1 MVIYMLEIL
10 NKTKIFLK
18 SFFESIYF
26 LILIS
31 VMTIINYQFDLG
43 MITYNLTALFII
55 LMVISKS
62 SFVSLPS
69 IFIFT
74 LGAGLTGLP
83 NFKSF
88 WFVLFCVLSVLLLFV
103 LVIAIIKNK
112 DKIKP
117 NLIHNSFFVT
127 TIILII
133 TMFLSLITSVNCL
146 KTLGAIGGFSLN
158 IIVMMFCLL
167 TTDKTN
173 DNRKK
178 LGNSFI
184 CVTLV
189 IFIMVMFKLNEWLKI
204 LSFKQI
210 LIEKRLQLKWANTNH
225 YVVISNFG
233 VVISLVLLQEYIK
246 NKKYLNIILFT
257 ITIVLGISIDFLV
270 FSRGSIIGLGCSLIV
285 GAIIDICKNY
295 HNKKKII
302 VYCTLAISLIG
313 IVLVLYFKGVFDD
326 FFNRYEGNQLS
337 GRGKIW
343 MVGWKKFKE
352 NWVLG
357 TGYGTQRIFIMSE
370 ACSTVYN
377 YHNCFLQISTC
388 GIIGIIAFILYLAN
402 ICFNI
407 YKINSTYNIFMIML
421 FVMFMV
427 TGSVDTLFFSNKIM
441 PLFSICLC
449 YVDLKPKE
457 IEIKDKCIC
466 KLNVDLN

>member
-1 MVIYMLEIL
+1 MLEIL
-10 NKTKIFLK
+10 NKIKILLK
-18 SFFESIYF
+18 SFFEGPYF
-26 LILIS
+26 LIMIS
-31 VMTIINYQFDLG
+31 ILTIINYQFNLG
-43 MITYNLTALFII
+43 IITYNVTALFLI

-69 IFIFT
+69 IFIFV
-74 LGAGLTGLP
+74 LGGGLTGLP

-88 WFVLFCVLSVLLLFV
+88 WFVLFCILAVLLLCV

-112 DKIKP
+112 EKIKP
-117 NLIHNSFFVT
+117 NLIHNSFFIT
-127 TIILII
+127 TIILIF
-133 TMFLSLITSVNCL
+133 TMFLSLITSVNRL

-158 IIVMMFCLL
+158 LILMMFVLM
-167 TTDKTN
+167 TTDKTSET
-173 DNRKK
+173 RKK
-178 LGNSFI
+178 LGNSFMF
-184 CVTLV
+184 VTLV
-189 IFIMVMFKLNEWLKI
+189 VFVMVILKLNELLKI
-204 LSFKQI
+204 YPFKEI
-210 LIEKRLQLKWANTNH
+210 VIYKYLQLKWANTNH

-246 NKKYLNIILFT
+246 NKKYLNIVLSF
-257 ITIVLGISIDFLV
+257 ITIFLGISIDILV

-285 GAIIDICKNY
+285 GVLIDICKNY

-302 VYCTLAISLIG
+302 VYCTLAITFIG
-313 IVLVLYFKGVFDD
+313 VVLVLYFKGIFDD
-326 FFNRYEGNQLS
+326 FFNRYDGNQLT
-337 GRGKIW
+337 GRGEIW
-343 MVGWKKFKE
+343 MVGWKQFKE
-352 NWVLG
+352 NWFLG

-370 ACSTVYN
+370 THYTVYN

-388 GIIGIIAFILYLAN
+388 GIIGIIAFILYLIN

-407 YKINSTYNIFMIML
+407 YKINKTYNIFMIML

-457 IEIKDKCIC
+457 ISLE
-466 KLNVDLN
+466 NY

>member
-1 MVIYMLEIL
+1 MFEML

-18 SFFESIYF
+18 SFFESTYF

-31 VMTIINYQFDLG
+31 VLTIINYQFNLG
-43 MITYNLTALFII
+43 VITYNVTALFLI

-62 SFVSLPS
+62 NFVSLPS
-69 IFIFT
+69 IFIFV
-74 LGAGLTGLP
+74 LGGGLTGLP

-88 WFVLFCVLSVLLLFV
+88 WFILFCILAVLLLCV

-133 TMFLSLITSVNCL
+133 TMFLSLITSVDCL

-158 IIVMMFCLL
+158 IIVMMFVLL

-178 LGNSFI
+178 LGNSFM

-189 IFIMVMFKLNEWLKI
+189 IFAMMMFKLNEWLKI
-204 LSFKQI
+204 LPFKQI

-246 NKKYLNIILFT
+246 NKKYMNIVLSA
-257 ITIVLGISIDFLV
+257 ITIVLGISIDVLV

-285 GAIIDICKNY
+285 GAIIDVCKNY

-302 VYCTLAISLIG
+302 VYCSLAISLIG
-313 IVLVLYFKGVFDD
+313 IVLVLYFKGVFDYL
-326 FFNRYEGNQLS
+326 FNHYNGNQLT
-337 GRGKIW
+337 GRGEIW
-343 MVGWKKFKE
+343 VVAWKHFKE
-352 NWVLG
+352 NWLLG

-370 ACSTVYN
+370 TSHTVYN

-388 GIIGIIAFILYLAN
+388 GIIGIIAFILYLVN

-407 YKINSTYNIFMIML
+407 YKINKTYNIFMIML

-449 YVDLKPKE
+449 YIDLKPKE
-457 IEIKDKCIC
+457 RSLENQWKE
-466 KLNVDLN
+466 KLNIIN

>member
-1 MVIYMLEIL
+1 MFEIL

-18 SFFESIYF
+18 SFFESTYF

-31 VMTIINYQFDLG
+31 VLTIINYQFNLG
-43 MITYNLTALFII
+43 MITYNVTALFLI

-62 SFVSLPS
+62 SFVSSPI
-69 IFIFT
+69 IFIFV
-74 LGAGLTGLP
+74 LGGGLTGLP

-88 WFVLFCVLSVLLLFV
+88 WFVLFCILSVLLLCV
-103 LVIAIIKNK
+103 LVIAIVKNK
-112 DKIKP
+112 EKIKI

-127 TIILII
+127 TVLLIF
-133 TMFLSLITSVNCL
+133 TMFLSIITSVNRL

-158 IIVMMFCLL
+158 IIVMMFVLL

-178 LGNSFI
+178 LGNSFM

-189 IFIMVMFKLNEWLKI
+189 IFVMVMLKLNELLKI
-204 LSFKQI
+204 YSFKEI
-210 LIEKRLQLKWANTNH
+210 VIYKYLQLKWANTNH
-225 YVVISNFG
+225 YAVISNFG
-233 VVISLVLLQEYIK
+233 VVISFVLLQEYYK
-246 NKKYLNIILFT
+246 DKKYINIVLSA
-257 ITIVLGISIDFLV
+257 ITIVLGISIDVLV

-285 GAIIDICKNY
+285 GAIIDVCKNY

-302 VYCTLAISLIG
+302 VYCSLAISLIG
-313 IVLVLYFKGVFDD
+313 FILILYFKGVFDD
-326 FFNRYEGNQLS
+326 FLNRYEGNQLT
-337 GRGKIW
+337 GRGEIW
-343 MVGWKKFKE
+343 MVGWKHFKE
-352 NWVLG
+352 NWFLG

-370 ACSTVYN
+370 THYTVYN

-388 GIIGIIAFILYLAN
+388 GIIGITAFILYLVN

-407 YKINSTYNIFMIML
+407 YKINKTYNIFMIML

-449 YVDLKPKE
+449 YVQNDNFKKSNE
-457 IEIKDKCIC
+457 
-466 KLNVDLN
+466 

>member
-1 MVIYMLEIL
+1 MVIYMFEIL

-18 SFFESIYF
+18 SFFESTYF

-31 VMTIINYQFDLG
+31 VLTIINYQFNLG
-43 MITYNLTALFII
+43 MITYNVTALFLI

-69 IFIFT
+69 IFIFA
-74 LGAGLTGLP
+74 LGGGLTGLP

-88 WFVLFCVLSVLLLFV
+88 WFVLFCILSVLLLCV
-103 LVIAIIKNK
+103 LVIAIVKNK
-112 DKIKP
+112 EKIKI

-127 TIILII
+127 TVLLIF
-133 TMFLSLITSVNCL
+133 TMFLSLITSVNRL

-158 IIVMMFCLL
+158 IIIMMFVLL

-178 LGNSFI
+178 LGNSFM

-189 IFIMVMFKLNEWLKI
+189 IFVMVMLKLNELLKI
-204 LSFKQI
+204 YPFKEI
-210 LIEKRLQLKWANTNH
+210 VIYKYLQLKWANTNH

-246 NKKYLNIILFT
+246 NKKYMNIILST
-257 ITIVLGISIDFLV
+257 ITIVLGISIDVLV

-285 GAIIDICKNY
+285 GAIIDVCKNY

-302 VYCTLAISLIG
+302 VYCSLAITLIG
-313 IVLVLYFKGVFDD
+313 FILVLYFKGVFDD
-326 FFNRYEGNQLS
+326 FLNRYEGNQLT
-337 GRGKIW
+337 GRGEIW

-352 NWVLG
+352 NWFLG

-370 ACSTVYN
+370 THYTVYN

-407 YKINSTYNIFMIML
+407 YKINSKYNIVMIML

-449 YVDLKPKE
+449 YVQNDSFKKS
-457 IEIKDKCIC
+457 
-466 KLNVDLN
+466 N

>member
-1 MVIYMLEIL
+1 MFEML

-18 SFFESIYF
+18 SFFESTYF

-31 VMTIINYQFDLG
+31 VLTIINYQFDMG
-43 MITYNLTALFII
+43 MITYNVTALFLV

-62 SFVSLPS
+62 NFVSLPS
-69 IFIFT
+69 IFILA
-74 LGAGLTGLP
+74 LGGGLTGLP

-88 WFVLFCVLSVLLLFV
+88 WFILFCILAVLLLCV

-133 TMFLSLITSVNCL
+133 TMFLSLITSVDRL

-158 IIVMMFCLL
+158 IIVMMFVLL

-178 LGNSFI
+178 LGNSFM
-184 CVTLV
+184 CVTIV
-189 IFIMVMFKLNEWLKI
+189 IFIMVMFKLNELLKI
-204 LSFKQI
+204 YPFKEI
-210 LIEKRLQLKWANTNH
+210 VIYKHLQLKWANTNH

-233 VVISLVLLQEYIK
+233 VVISLILLQEYYK
-246 NKKYLNIILFT
+246 DKKYINIVLST
-257 ITIVLGISIDFLV
+257 ITVFLGISIDILV

-285 GAIIDICKNY
+285 GVLIDICKNY

-302 VYCTLAISLIG
+302 VYCTIAITFIG
-313 IVLVLYFKGVFDD
+313 VVLVLYFKGVFDD
-326 FFNRYEGNQLS
+326 FFKRYDGNQLT
-337 GRGKIW
+337 GRGEIW
-343 MVGWKKFKE
+343 MVGWKQFKE
-352 NWVLG
+352 NWFLG

-370 ACSTVYN
+370 THHTVYN

-388 GIIGIIAFILYLAN
+388 GIIGIIAFILYLVN

-407 YKINSTYNIFMIML
+407 YKINSTYNMFMIML

-449 YVDLKPKE
+449 YVDLKSKE
-457 IEIKDKCIC
+457 IFPGKQLKKNKYLNCI
-466 KLNVDLN
+466 